1 MKNIFL
7 NILFK
12 MYKCILCCWWTE
24 NLSVVIGLI
33 DEVIKN
39 TRIFKW
45 RSILRNIMPHMY
57 LYPKCEIID
66 NISIYIHYDIIYFH
80 AHVYEGVLLYC
91 GDRIWIENFC
101 FDRQLWQQRKQF
113 RWRPLNSKKM
123 TFQRK
128 RIFNMVSLLF
138 CTYG

>member
-1 MKNIFL
+1 
-7 NILFK
+7 

-24 NLSVVIGLI
+24 NLSVIIDLI
-33 DEVIKN
+33 DEVIKKKP
-39 TRIFKW
+39 RIFKW

-57 LYPKCEIID
+57 LYPKCAIID
-66 NISIYIHYDIIYFH
+66 KISIYIHYILFSCTCIWRCCFY
-80 AHVYEGVLLYC
+80 YC

-113 RWRPLNSKKM
+113 RWRPLNPKKM

-128 RIFNMVSLLF
+128 RIFSMVSLLF